1 MVKISDVM
9 MTDVLSAAKTDT
21 ILDMSKR
28 LQAHRI
34 GAIVIVDNNRYPV
47 GIVSERDIIRSL
59 GIYKEQALNKQAQ
72 DIMSSPVLTL
82 EPDQD
87 IETAATLM
95 SLNMIRRI
103 PITVNDRLAGIIS
116 YRDIT
121 NALRKNYYMLEQ
133 KTEKLEDKANHDPL
147 TGLFNKGYLEEQL
160 TYHFELAKR
169 SGNPMAVMFLD
180 IDHFKKV
187 NDTYGHQCGDEVL
200 KKIAHI
206 LKDKSRAINV
216 VGRFGGEEFMIIGP
230 ISDYKSALYLGERI
244 RTAVEKEVF
253 SHENTDF
260 NITISIGI
268 SVWNSSIASE
278 KDLVKFADEAL
289 YTAKRSGRNQVR
301 MYEGV

>member
-9 MTDVLSAAKTDT
+9 MTDVLTASKSDT
-21 ILDMSKR
+21 ILEMSQR

-59 GIYKEQALNKQAQ
+59 GVYKEQALNKQAQ

-103 PITVNDRLAGIIS
+103 PITQNDKLAGIIS

-121 NALRKNYYMLEQ
+121 NALRKNYFMLEQ

-187 NDTYGHQCGDEVL
+187 NDTYGHQRGDEVL

-244 RTAVEKEVF
+244 RTAVEKEIF

-268 SVWNSSIASE
+268 SVWNSSITSE

-289 YTAKRSGRNQVR
+289 YTAKRNGRNQVR

>member
-1 MVKISDVM
+1 M
-9 MTDVLSAAKTDT
+9 MTDVLTAAKTDT

-147 TGLFNKGYLEEQL
+147 TGLFNKGYMEEQL
-160 TYHFELAKR
+160 TYHFELARR
-169 SGNPMAVMFLD
+169 SRNSMAVMFLD

-187 NDTYGHQCGDEVL
+187 NDTYGHQRGDEVL
-200 KKIAHI
+200 KRIAHI

-289 YTAKRSGRNQVR
+289 YTAKRNGRNQVR
-301 MYEGV
+301 MYEG

>member
-9 MTDVLSAAKTDT
+9 MTDVLTASKCDT
-21 ILDMSKR
+21 ILEMSQR

-59 GIYKEQALNKQAQ
+59 GVYKEHALNKQAQ

-103 PITVNDRLAGIIS
+103 PVTQDDKLIGIIS

-121 NALRKNYYMLEQ
+121 NALRKSYYMLEQ

-147 TGLFNKGYLEEQL
+147 TGLFNKGYMEEQL

-187 NDTYGHQCGDEVL
+187 NDTYGHQRGDEVL

-206 LKDKSRAINV
+206 LKEKSRAINV

-289 YTAKRSGRNQVR
+289 YTAKRNGRNQVR
-301 MYEGV
+301 MYEG

>member
-9 MTDVLSAAKTDT
+9 MTDVLTAAKTDT

-147 TGLFNKGYLEEQL
+147 TGLFNKGYMEEQL
-160 TYHFELAKR
+160 TYHFELARR
-169 SGNPMAVMFLD
+169 SRNSMAVMFLD

-187 NDTYGHQCGDEVL
+187 NDTYGHQRGDEVL
-200 KKIAHI
+200 KRIAHI

-289 YTAKRSGRNQVR
+289 YTAKRNGRNQVR
-301 MYEGV
+301 MYEG

>member
-1 MVKISDVM
+1 M
-9 MTDVLSAAKTDT
+9 MTDVLTASKSDT
-21 ILDMSKR
+21 ILEMSQR

-34 GAIVIVDNNRYPV
+34 GAIVIVDHNHYPV

-59 GIYKEQALNKQAQ
+59 GVYKEHALNKQAQ

-103 PITVNDRLAGIIS
+103 PITKDDKLIGIIS

-121 NALRKNYYMLEQ
+121 NALRKSYFMLEQ

-147 TGLFNKGYLEEQL
+147 TGLFNKGYMEEQL
-160 TYHFELAKR
+160 TYHFELARR
-169 SGNPMAVMFLD
+169 SRNSMAVMFLD

-187 NDTYGHQCGDEVL
+187 NDTYGHQRGDEVL
-200 KKIAHI
+200 KRIAHI

-289 YTAKRSGRNQVR
+289 YTAKRNGRNQVR
-301 MYEGV
+301 MYEG

>member
-9 MTDVLSAAKTDT
+9 MTDVLTASKSDT
-21 ILDMSKR
+21 ILEMSQR

-34 GAIVIVDNNRYPV
+34 GAIVIVDHNHYPV
-47 GIVSERDIIRSL
+47 GIVSERDIIRSI
-59 GIYKEQALNKQAQ
+59 GVYKEHALNKQAQ

-103 PITVNDRLAGIIS
+103 PITKDDKLIGIIS

-121 NALRKNYYMLEQ
+121 NALRKSYFMLEQ

-147 TGLFNKGYLEEQL
+147 TGLFNKGYMEEQL
-160 TYHFELAKR
+160 TYHFELARR
-169 SGNPMAVMFLD
+169 SGNSMAVMFLD

-187 NDTYGHQCGDEVL
+187 NDTYGHQRGDEVL
-200 KKIAHI
+200 KRIAHI

-253 SHENTDF
+253 SHDNTDF

-289 YTAKRSGRNQVR
+289 YTAKRNGRNQVR
-301 MYEGV
+301 MYEG

>member
-1 MVKISDVM
+1 M
-9 MTDVLSAAKTDT
+9 MTDVLTASKSDT
-21 ILDMSKR
+21 ILEMSQR

-34 GAIVIVDNNRYPV
+34 GAIVIVDHNHYPV

-59 GIYKEQALNKQAQ
+59 GVYKEHALNKQAQ

-103 PITVNDRLAGIIS
+103 PVTQDDKLIGIIS

-121 NALRKNYYMLEQ
+121 NALRKSYYMLEQ

-147 TGLFNKGYLEEQL
+147 TGLFNKGYMEEQL

-187 NDTYGHQCGDEVL
+187 NDTYGHQRGDEVL
-200 KKIAHI
+200 KRIAHI

-253 SHENTDF
+253 SHDNTDF

-289 YTAKRSGRNQVR
+289 YTAKRNGRNQVR
-301 MYEGV
+301 MYEG

>member
-1 MVKISDVM
+1 M
-9 MTDVLSAAKTDT
+9 MTDVLTASKSDT
-21 ILDMSKR
+21 ILEMSQR

-34 GAIVIVDNNRYPV
+34 GAIVIVDHNHYPV

-59 GIYKEQALNKQAQ
+59 GVYKEHALNKQAQ

-103 PITVNDRLAGIIS
+103 PITKDDKLIGIIS

-121 NALRKNYYMLEQ
+121 NALRKSYFMLEQ

-147 TGLFNKGYLEEQL
+147 TGLFNKGYMEEQL
-160 TYHFELAKR
+160 TYHFELARR
-169 SGNPMAVMFLD
+169 SRNSMAVMFLD

-187 NDTYGHQCGDEVL
+187 NDTYGHQRGDEVL
-200 KKIAHI
+200 KRIAHI

-253 SHENTDF
+253 SHDNTDF

-289 YTAKRSGRNQVR
+289 YTAKRNGRNQVR
-301 MYEGV
+301 MYEG

>member
-9 MTDVLSAAKTDT
+9 MTDVLTAAKTDT

-147 TGLFNKGYLEEQL
+147 TGLFNKGYMEEQL
-160 TYHFELAKR
+160 TYHFELARR
-169 SGNPMAVMFLD
+169 SRNSMAVMFLD

-187 NDTYGHQCGDEVL
+187 NDTYGHQRGDEVL
-200 KKIAHI
+200 KRIAHI

-253 SHENTDF
+253 SHDNTDF

-289 YTAKRSGRNQVR
+289 YTAKRNGRNQVR
-301 MYEGV
+301 MYEG

>member
-9 MTDVLSAAKTDT
+9 MTDVLTAAKTDT

-34 GAIVIVDNNRYPV
+34 GAIVIVDNNHYPV
-47 GIVSERDIIRSL
+47 GIVSERDIIRS
-59 GIYKEQALNKQAQ
+59 ITVYKEQTLNKQAQ

-103 PITVNDRLAGIIS
+103 PITKNDKLIGIIS

-121 NALRKNYYMLEQ
+121 NALRKSYYMLEE
-133 KTEKLEDKANHDPL
+133 KTETLEDKANRDPL

-160 TYHFELAKR
+160 KYQFELSKR
-169 SGNPMAVMFLD
+169 SGNPMTVMFLD
-180 IDHFKKV
+180 IDFFKKV
-187 NDTYGHQCGDEVL
+187 NDTYGHQCGDDVL
-200 KKIAHI
+200 KRIAAI

-216 VGRFGGEEFMIIGP
+216 VGRYGGEEFMVIGP
-230 ISDYKSALYLGERI
+230 VSDYKSALYLGERI
-244 RTAVEKEVF
+244 RTAVEKEDF
-253 SHENTDF
+253 ACNNIKF

-268 SVWNSSIASE
+268 SVWNNTTSSVKE
-278 KDLVKFADEAL
+278 LVKFADDAL
-289 YTAKRSGRNQVR
+289 YTAKRNGRNQVR

>member
-9 MTDVLSAAKTDT
+9 MTDVLIAANTDT

>member
-1 MVKISDVM
+1 LVKISDVM
-9 MTDVLSAAKTDT
+9 MTDVLTAAKTDT

-147 TGLFNKGYLEEQL
+147 TGLFNKGYMEEQL
-160 TYHFELAKR
+160 TYHFELARR
-169 SGNPMAVMFLD
+169 SRNSMAVMFLD

-187 NDTYGHQCGDEVL
+187 NDTYGHQRGDEVL
-200 KKIAHI
+200 KRIAHI

-289 YTAKRSGRNQVR
+289 YTAKRNGRNQVR
-301 MYEGV
+301 MYEG